1 MSQMPEGPQLL
12 LTPCSGSPRGPYRAS
27 APGQASAPSSPWG
40 PPGPSRCHGE
50 DAGETEAGL
59 APHVE
64 QALEVMGRCE
74 GDS

>member
-1 MSQMPEGPQLL
+1 MSQMPEGPPLL

-27 APGQASAPSSPWG
+27 ALGQACAPSSPWG
-40 PPGPSRCHGE
+40 ASPWGE

-64 QALEVMGRCE
+64 RALEVMGCCE
-74 GDS
+74 RDS